1 MKHIG
6 KNIRQLRHKN
16 NWSQAQV
23 AKQLEISIPAFS
35 KIETGL
41 TDINIT
47 RLHQI
52 SDLFK
57 VPITAILL
65 KEGEN
70 PQSANLEELD
80 NLKNKVKK
88 TEEDII
94 QLQKKLIDLYEEVR

>member
-16 NWSQAQV
+16 GWSQSQV
-23 AKQLEISIPAFS
+23 AQQLEISIPAFS

-52 SDLFK
+52 AKLFA
-57 VPITAILL
+57 VPITSILL
-65 KEGEN
+65 KDGEN
-70 PQSANLEELD
+70 PQSANIEELA
-80 NLKNKVKK
+80 NLKTKLQK
-88 TEEDII
+88 TEEEII
-94 QLQKKLIDLYEEVR
+94 QLQKKLIGLYEEVR

>member
-16 NWSQAQV
+16 GWSQSQV
-23 AKQLEISIPAFS
+23 AQRLNISIPAFS

-52 SDLFK
+52 ATLFE
-57 VPITAILL
+57 VPITSILL
-65 KEGEN
+65 KDGEN
-70 PQSANLEELD
+70 PQSANLEELG
-80 NLKNKVKK
+80 NLKTKLKK

>member
-16 NWSQAQV
+16 GWSQSQV
-23 AKQLEISIPAFS
+23 AQQLTISIPAFS

-52 SDLFK
+52 SELFK
-57 VPITAILL
+57 VPITTILL

-70 PQSANLEELD
+70 PQSANIEELG
-80 NLKNKVKK
+80 NLKIKVQK
-88 TEEDII
+88 TEEEII
-94 QLQKKLIDLYEEVR
+94 QLQKKLIELYEEVR